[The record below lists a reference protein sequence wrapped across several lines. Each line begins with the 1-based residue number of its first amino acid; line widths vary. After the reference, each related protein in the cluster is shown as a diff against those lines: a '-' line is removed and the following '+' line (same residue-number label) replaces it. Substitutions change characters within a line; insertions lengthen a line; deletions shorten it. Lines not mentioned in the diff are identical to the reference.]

1 MSDSPQHE
9 QSEQSEQKRVVDLLE
24 GSGIAMLTYVDP
36 SGKLVSKPMATQETE
51 YDGTLRFI
59 AERSS
64 DKVVALQ
71 ADPRVNISY
80 SNHGSWVSV
89 AGTAAVVNDVAKLT
103 ELWDTFTGA
112 WLEGGPDNPEN
123 ILIEVTPDSAEYWDA
138 PGGSKAVQLANLV
151 KAKLTGSRVEGDNAQ
166 VDLG

>member
-1 MSDSPQHE
+1 MSETSRTPDNTTEQQH
-9 QSEQSEQKRVVDLLE
+9 VVDLLK
-24 GSGIAMLTYVDP
+24 GSGVAMLTYLDP
-36 SGKLVSKPMATQETE
+36 SGKLVSKPMATQEAE

-64 DKVVALQ
+64 HKVAALE
-71 ADPRVNISY
+71 ADSRVNVSY

-89 AGTAAVVNDVAKLT
+89 AGRATIVNDEAKLA

-112 WLEGGPDNPEN
+112 WLQGGPDNPEN
-123 ILIEVTPDSAEYWDA
+123 ILIEVDPDSAEYWDA

-151 KAKLTGSRVEGDNAQ
+151 KAKVSGARIEGDNAQ
-166 VDLG
+166 VEL